1 MMVLDR
7 ILGKLKAQGRRVLVY
22 SQFTTMLDVIQDYC
36 QVTLSTYA
44 THTTCNACYSPLTSS
59 PRTCPSRAR
68 LSPHLAVRS
77 MSARSLARATFRGFL
92 RASRVLDEQL
102 SRTQASQASE
112 VFTEREHEELTEI
125 LPRVFERL
133 KGRTVADVAREEY
146 RAASASEEHLSDRLD
161 AALRALR
168 TLRMRLERM
177 RVMAPSPCSDATTRG
192 VRVRVKASLV
202 PAQTAPVM
210 ERYVYAY
217 EVEIENE
224 NEEAVQVVSRRWR
237 VVDEARF

>member
-1 MMVLDR
+1 
-7 ILGKLKAQGRRVLVY
+7 
-22 SQFTTMLDVIQDYC
+22 
-36 QVTLSTYA
+36 
-44 THTTCNACYSPLTSS
+44 
-59 PRTCPSRAR
+59 
-68 LSPHLAVRS
+68 
-77 MSARSLARATFRGFL
+77 
-92 RASRVLDEQL
+92 
-102 SRTQASQASE
+102 
-112 VFTEREHEELTEI
+112 
-125 LPRVFERL
+125 
-133 KGRTVADVAREEY
+133 
-146 RAASASEEHLSDRLD
+146 
-161 AALRALR
+161 
-168 TLRMRLERM
+168 MRLERM

>member
-1 MMVLDR
+1 M
-7 ILGKLKAQGRRVLVY
+7 K
-22 SQFTTMLDVIQDYC
+22 
-36 QVTLSTYA
+36 
-44 THTTCNACYSPLTSS
+44 SS
-59 PRTCPSRAR
+59 PPHRAIQITNNFDRVRSARADRAAPRCVQSASRAR

-237 VVDEARF
+237 VVDEARFRRRRDDAMTRRRGDPR